1 MRISLKSNICDNA
14 FSKYIQV
21 YYYKILTSDY
31 DLYDI
36 INDHELSCVCKGNID
51 NSALHTM
58 LTFSF
63 YSMSGTVVNVIIKL
77 M

>member
-1 MRISLKSNICDNA
+1 MPLVNKFKCT
-14 FSKYIQV
+14 K
-21 YYYKILTSDY
+21 YYYKIITSDY

-63 YSMSGTVVNVIIKL
+63 YSMSGIVVSVIYKL